1 MTSTIFFGLHATS
14 MRLNHLL
21 FASLCL
27 FAGRGAV
34 QLWQFLLDLLNE
46 SCRLP
51 TADALVEWTNPE
63 LLQFRLLDPEEVA
76 IRWGKIKQ
84 RPSMNYDKLSRSLR
98 YYYDKGIME
107 KVSGERYVYR
117 FTCPPHLLSNA
128 LTEREERRQQRKRK
142 PMKASGLMDAS
153 PAAPVRGGCGGQAIW
168 RNTAY
173 PYPAPSIHNYPAPPS
188 NHAVSHLARYV
199 HGIAN

>member
-1 MTSTIFFGLHATS
+1 MT
-14 MRLNHLL
+14 
-21 FASLCL
+21 
-27 FAGRGAV
+27 
-34 QLWQFLLDLLNE
+34 
-46 SCRLP
+46 

-76 IRWGKIKQ
+76 VRWGKIKQ

-117 FTCPPHLLSNA
+117 FTCPPNLLSNA
-128 LTEREERRQQRKRK
+128 LNEREERRQQRKRK
-142 PMKASGLMDAS
+142 PLKNHMEHDSLGPM
-153 PAAPVRGGCGGQAIW
+153 RGSCGSQSMW

-173 PYPAPSIHNYPAPPS
+173 PYPPPSIHNYSVPPS
-188 NHAVSHLARYV
+188 GQAVSHLTRFV
-199 HGIAN
+199 NGLAN